1 MQTVLRPCQELRR
14 QGNLWLKLSH
24 PHVANF
30 YGFVYNFG
38 MLPGLVLEF
47 YEGKSVME
55 YTKRESSDETKLRL
69 VRNSFISESSN
80 I

>member
-1 MQTVLRPCQELRR
+1 M
-14 QGNLWLKLSH
+14 KLSDR
-24 PHVANF
+24 HVAKF

-47 YEGKSVME
+47 YEGKNVME

-69 VRNSFISESSN
+69 VRNRFISDSSK